1 MKYLLDTNICI
12 YLIKKQP
19 EIVINHFVQKKPG
32 DIMVSSVTVAELY
45 FGVAKSSR
53 HNENMIALKEFLQPL
68 VVIDFNEADAAV
80 YGEVRAQLEKKGRP
94 IGSMDI
100 MIAAHAK
107 SRNLILVTNN
117 EKEFKHLS
125 SLKIENW
132 ANK

>member
-19 EIVINHFVQKKPG
+19 EIVINHFAQKKPG
-32 DIMVSSVTVAELY
+32 NIMISSVTVAELY

-53 HNENMIALKEFLQPL
+53 QNENMIALKEFLQPL

-80 YGEVRAQLEKKGRP
+80 YGEVRARLEKKGRP
-94 IGSMDI
+94 IGSMDM

-117 EKEFKHLS
+117 EKEFKHVS